1 MTALIVTRYL
11 TYIFKGLNVNEAV
24 REALN
29 QHPDQIESLLKD
41 QLQEGISS
49 TGKKIAPKYTEFTQQ
64 KKAEKGQPYDR
75 VTLYDE
81 GDLYRSI
88 FLATMPQA
96 FDLDVFDWKAQKLKD
111 KYEPR
116 SGKLFAL
123 TKAHIAEVAQIIKPT
138 LEKLLIQQI
147 RTLRNNVSKE
157 QIAA

>member
-1 MTALIVTRYL
+1 MTALITARYL
-11 TYIFKGLNVNEAV
+11 VYIFKGLNVYEAV

-49 TGKKIAPKYTEFTQQ
+49 TGKKIAPKYTNFTEQ

-96 FDLDVFDWKAQKLKD
+96 FDLD

-123 TKAHIAEVAQIIKPT
+123 TKEHIKQVAQIIKPD

-147 RTLRNNVSKE
+147 RILKNNVNKE
-157 QIAA
+157 LIAA